1 MRFIYEKLI
10 RCKILIICVIYS
22 NFFIINWAF
31 AQTRSRFNK
40 CTWVMQYL
48 DEDRPIWSKYQVH
61 KNLQLL
67 RWLIMSMTHCIGSL
81 HIFWVMIMQKWLSLR
96 SSDRAWSMYVRHNCE
111 LHCCASLLFASLLC
125 VRFTVVAW
133 GGACS
138 LARPWAAVAPWPV
151 VLCMC
156 CTAGFVTQTSE
167 IFNPVV
173 MRSSCYGPWS
183 LHVLH
188 WSIGALN

>member
-1 MRFIYEKLI
+1 MSDAL
-10 RCKILIICVIYS
+10 
-22 NFFIINWAF
+22 
-31 AQTRSRFNK
+31 
-40 CTWVMQYL
+40 MQYL
-48 DEDRPIWSKYQVH
+48 DEDQPIWSKYQVH

-67 RWLIMSMTHCIGSL
+67 RWLIMSMTHCTGFL

-111 LHCCASLLFASLLC
+111 LYCCASLLFASLLC

-156 CTAGFVTQTSE
+156 CTAGFVTQTVKFL
-167 IFNPVV
+167 ILLLWDLVV
-173 MRSSCYGPWS
+173 MARGLCMCCTGRSVP
-183 LHVLH
+183 
-188 WSIGALN
+188 